1 VNTFVLIILS
11 HLFLI
16 LIKVLMKLKDEYYL
30 WLFKINIYW
39 ICILNKLYK
48 DRLYELNPRS
58 ENLNLN
64 GKFIILI

>member
-1 VNTFVLIILS
+1 
-11 HLFLI
+11 
-16 LIKVLMKLKDEYYL
+16 MKLKDEYYL

>member
-1 VNTFVLIILS
+1 MNTFVLIILS